1 MFAMSDDP
9 TERSLWR
16 PVFRL
21 LHDMDEEI
29 ARVYADNGIADLKT
43 NWVPV
48 ILKLHARG
56 PMTITELARGLD
68 QTHSA
73 MSQKVAAMRDK
84 EWLTTEPG
92 PDARSKKVR
101 LTAKA
106 EQIADKLAAE
116 WNATETS
123 LEELETQLPY
133 PLTRVAADI
142 RQALASKS
150 FHDRIAEKLARDPR
164 WRDAAAELP
173 QKATGL
179 PNASTT

>member
-1 MFAMSDDP
+1 MLAMSADP

-16 PVFRL
+16 PVARL

-29 ARVYADNGIADLKT
+29 ARVYADNGIAGLRT

-56 PMTITELARGLD
+56 PMTIAELARQLD

-73 MSQKVAAMRDK
+73 LSQKVAAMRTK
-84 EWLTTEPG
+84 GWLITEPG
-92 PDARSKKVR
+92 PDGRSKKVR
-101 LTAKA
+101 LAAKA

-116 WNATETS
+116 WHATETS
-123 LEELETQLPY
+123 LEELEAQLPY

-142 RQALASKS
+142 RQALASKG

-164 WRDAAAELP
+164 WRDITVADLP
-173 QKATGL
+173 QEPTG
-179 PNASTT
+179 

>member
-1 MFAMSDDP
+1 MLTMSEDP

-21 LHDMDEEI
+21 LRDMDDEI
-29 ARVYADNGIADLKT
+29 ARVYADNGIADLRPA
-43 NWVPV
+43 WVPV

-56 PMTITELARGLD
+56 PMTIAELARGLG

-73 MSQKVAAMRDK
+73 MSQKVTAMRGK
-84 EWLTTEPG
+84 GWLSTGPG
-92 PDARSKKVR
+92 PDARSKRVR
-101 LTAKA
+101 LTAKS
-106 EQIADKLAAE
+106 ERVADKLAAE

-142 RQALASKS
+142 RQVLAGKG
-150 FHDRIAEKLARDPR
+150 FGDRIAEKLARDPR
-164 WRDAAAELP
+164 WHDGAPR
-173 QKATGL
+173 
-179 PNASTT
+179 

>member
-1 MFAMSDDP
+1 VSHDP

-16 PVFRL
+16 PVFRVL
-21 LHDMDEEI
+21 RDMDDEI
-29 ARVYADNGIADLKT
+29 ARVYADNGIADLKP

-56 PMTITELARGLD
+56 PMTIAELARGLD

-73 MSQKVAAMRDK
+73 LSQKVAAMAGK
-84 EWLTTEPG
+84 GWLTTEPG

-101 LTAKA
+101 LTARA
-106 EQIADKLAAE
+106 EQIADMLAAE
-116 WNATETS
+116 WNATEVS
-123 LEELETQLPY
+123 LEELEAQLPY

-150 FHDRIAEKLARDPR
+150 FGDRIAEKLAQDPQ
-164 WRDAAAELP
+164 WRGAG
-173 QKATGL
+173 ATE
-179 PNASTT
+179 PSDS

>member
-1 MFAMSDDP
+1 M
-9 TERSLWR
+9 WR

-21 LHDMDEEI
+21 LHNMDDEI

-56 PMTITELARGLD
+56 PMTITDLARGLD
-68 QTHSA
+68 NTHSA

-84 EWLTTEPG
+84 GWVETQPG
-92 PDARSKKVR
+92 SDARSKLVH
-101 LTAKA
+101 LTKKA

-123 LEELETQLPY
+123 LEELEAELPY

-142 RQALASKS
+142 RRALAGQS
-150 FHDRIAEKLARDPR
+150 FHDRIAEKLAKDPAWKVTSSR
-164 WRDAAAELP
+164 R
-173 QKATGL
+173 
-179 PNASTT
+179 

>member
-1 MFAMSDDP
+1 MTVMTEDP

-21 LHDMDEEI
+21 LHDMDGEI

-56 PMTITELARGLD
+56 PMTIAELARGLD

-84 EWLTTEPG
+84 GWLSTGPG

-101 LTAKA
+101 LTARA

-123 LEELETQLPY
+123 LRELETQLPY

-150 FHDRIAEKLARDPR
+150 FHDRIAEKLARDPQ
-164 WRDAAAELP
+164 WHDAAVADLP
-173 QKATGL
+173 QER
-179 PNASTT
+179 